1 MAVTMDQA
9 GSPMPEVHL
18 GSLEAVGP
26 MVEVELPAVVAD
38 LPVVAAVLEAQVAA
52 VLEAQGPQEEIPE
65 DTVQAALVHQV
76 DSHRGVGGP
85 EGELDPRARLE
96 TPLVLEASRR
106 TPAFPRSNRG
116 PRTGHSRVVS

>member
-18 GSLEAVGP
+18 GSPEAVGP

-106 TPAFPRSNRG
+106 TPVSHRFNRG
-116 PRTGHSRVVS
+116 PRTGRSRVAS

>member
-1 MAVTMDQA
+1 
-9 GSPMPEVHL
+9 MPEVHL
-18 GSLEAVGP
+18 GSPEAVGP

-38 LPVVAAVLEAQVAA
+38 LPVVAVVLEAQVAA

-85 EGELDPRARLE
+85 EGELDPRARPE

>member
-18 GSLEAVGP
+18 GSPEVVGP
-26 MVEVELPAVVAD
+26 MVEAELPAVVAD
-38 LPVVAAVLEAQVAA
+38 LLVVAA

-96 TPLVLEASRR
+96 IPLVLEASRR

>member
-1 MAVTMDQA
+1 MATAVRQA
-9 GSPMPEVHL
+9 ALPPRAL
-18 GSLEAVGP
+18 GS
-26 MVEVELPAVVAD
+26 
-38 LPVVAAVLEAQVAA
+38 VLWVPSASRDAQCMRWAL
-52 VLEAQGPQEEIPE
+52 LEAQGPQEETPE
-65 DTVQAALVHQV
+65 DTVQAVLAHQV

-116 PRTGHSRVVS
+116 PRTGRSRVVS